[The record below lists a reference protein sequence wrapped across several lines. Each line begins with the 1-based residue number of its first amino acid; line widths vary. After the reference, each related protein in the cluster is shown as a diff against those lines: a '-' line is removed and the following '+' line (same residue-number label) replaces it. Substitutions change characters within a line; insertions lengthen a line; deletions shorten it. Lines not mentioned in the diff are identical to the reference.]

1 VIPVTAETRV
11 VALLGNPVAHSF
23 SPVIQNAAFREA
35 GVDGVYVVLRCE
47 EVDLIGFMQG
57 LGAAGAGGN
66 VTLPHKEKAASV
78 LDSPTEAVRRTG
90 ACNTFW
96 GENGNL
102 CGDNTDVEGFRRA
115 LQHFLGDSPTGFR
128 VLLLGAGGAA
138 RAALMALL
146 DDGVDDVLIMNRS
159 VERARAV
166 ARRLGGG
173 RTRVTENA
181 FEVEGGEFDLVVNTT
196 PLGLSQED
204 DLPLD
209 LERLSWARGVMD
221 LVYGAHP
228 TRFVRAAERLGIRAV
243 DGGEMLVQQG
253 AVAFERWWGQP
264 APVDAMREALEVVRS
279 SEVVT

>member
-1 VIPVTAETRV
+1 MSSVTAETRV

-23 SPVIQNAAFREA
+23 SPVIQNTAFREA
-35 GVDGVYVVLRCE
+35 GVDGVYVVLRCD
-47 EVDLIGFMQG
+47 EVEMIGFMRG

-102 CGDNTDVEGFRRA
+102 CGDNTDVEGFTRA

-166 ARRLGGG
+166 ARRLGGA
-173 RTRVTENA
+173 RTRVAEDIS
-181 FEVEGGEFDLVVNTT
+181 EVEGGEFDLVVNTT
-196 PLGLSQED
+196 PLGLSQD
-204 DLPLD
+204 DELPID
-209 LERLSWARGVMD
+209 LERLSRVGRVMD
-221 LVYGAHP
+221 LVYGAHS
-228 TRFVRAAERLGIRAV
+228 TRFVMAAERLGTRAV

-264 APVDAMREALEVVRS
+264 APVDAMRGALEDVRS

>member
-1 VIPVTAETRV
+1 MSSVTAETRV
-11 VALLGNPVAHSF
+11 VALLGSPVAHSF
-23 SPVIQNAAFREA
+23 SPVIQNVAFRDA

-47 EVDLIGFMQG
+47 EEELIGFMQG
-57 LGAAGAGGN
+57 LGAAGAAGN
-66 VTLPHKEKAASV
+66 VTLPHKEKAAAV
-78 LDSPTEAVRRTG
+78 LDKPTEAVRRTG

-96 GENGNL
+96 GENGTL
-102 CGDNTDVEGFRRA
+102 CGDNTDVDGFTRA
-115 LQHFLGDSPTGFR
+115 LQHFLEGSPTGFR

-166 ARRLGGG
+166 ARRLGGS
-173 RTRVTENA
+173 RTRVAEDVS
-181 FEVEGGEFDLVVNTT
+181 EVEGGDFDLVVNTI
-196 PLGLSQED
+196 PLGLSQD
-204 DLPLD
+204 DELPID
-209 LERLSWARGVMD
+209 LECLSRAGRVMD
-221 LVYGAHP
+221 LVYGAQS
-228 TRFVRAAERLGIRAV
+228 TRFVRAAKRLGIRAV

-264 APVDAMREALEVVRS
+264 APVDAMRGALEEVRS